1 MNGSMCLLSDDSQ
14 PTDSQTTDDES
25 TPIAAYTSTGTG
37 SSTPSTSEDA
47 EYPEEVQ
54 EKKRRTATEVK
65 KGPTKKRKVIA
76 DYPREKL
83 QRKNLNVVNG
93 KVSKMPCVSMEVSS
107 VKKGKRVID
116 ESALLLWPL
125 YSVKG
130 GKNAED
136 ADDWIVIAKT
146 EQWLLDLV
154 RLADARTKPCKAIQK
169 LLLKELDGLWAHAL
183 KHARQAVKK
192 AAAAAKPGDRITG
205 PGTSIESAKLPLRER
220 TTLKAQIAGFNVMVL
235 NCVRP
240 KVLKVDDGAAA
251 FITKYIAKRAA
262 ELAPED
268 ARGKFPEAAR
278 IPSRL
283 LPQAKIQNID
293 DDDTPTVR
301 GKVVWD
307 PDHYAWR
314 IIVKST
320 RNPDPYTDDQGRPLS
335 VSRSLK
341 AEDDEEA
348 RREAYYRAIH
358 AWNTLDESKQN
369 RIKVVNR
376 QQFGTSS
383 SSSSSSSL

>member
-130 GKNAED
+130 GKNAKD

-169 LLLKELDGLWAHAL
+169 L
-183 KHARQAVKK
+183 
-192 AAAAAKPGDRITG
+192 
-205 PGTSIESAKLPLRER
+205 
-220 TTLKAQIAGFNVMVL
+220 F
-235 NCVRP
+235 
-240 KVLKVDDGAAA
+240 
-251 FITKYIAKRAA
+251 
-262 ELAPED
+262 
-268 ARGKFPEAAR
+268 
-278 IPSRL
+278 
-283 LPQAKIQNID
+283 
-293 DDDTPTVR
+293 
-301 GKVVWD
+301 
-307 PDHYAWR
+307 
-314 IIVKST
+314 
-320 RNPDPYTDDQGRPLS
+320 
-335 VSRSLK
+335 
-341 AEDDEEA
+341 
-348 RREAYYRAIH
+348 
-358 AWNTLDESKQN
+358 
-369 RIKVVNR
+369 
-376 QQFGTSS
+376 
-383 SSSSSSSL
+383 